1 MGHSRG
7 VEGLTPE
14 HRNPSTSHSQT
25 TQPEDDKMN
34 PPDQKLPKF
43 PSCIIL
49 SDPQLS
55 VDSKMYQDL
64 LEMEKKLDWTI
75 MRKKAE
81 VQDALGRTASV
92 TRTLRLF
99 LSHTVSGQAW
109 QSGETSTPGTAD
121 PPNFETGQGIP
132 AWQLKVEGPSES
144 RARDRTPP
152 RQFSTLIKTMVVELD
167 RDPALYSDSNVVEDG
182 DYMTPLSV
190 APKPFTPHPRWVHD
204 TTDGDTPTKMRL
216 ILHLLQYPE
225 QFRVLPELGNILGIK
240 EESRTGIIQACG
252 PISKQTICRIRL
264 TVNEYTPMPRCDLY
278 VCNRFWRASALTSVP
293 LRFGAEVVPFNFL
306 PELVN
311 RYLAPPN
318 PVVVNY
324 TVNPS
329 IPPPERPTA
338 WDIELKLE
346 DVALKSK
353 MQGVTLNPSRDTLRE
368 LTKLDDES
376 LQSSVLKR
384 QFLQSFAEDPSGFVQ
399 TWLASQSRDLESI
412 LGSGPSEGATIR
424 KEDLSRSEFFRMP
437 WVEEAVAIWD
447 GMRIANK
454 VTG

>member
-1 MGHSRG
+1 
-7 VEGLTPE
+7 
-14 HRNPSTSHSQT
+14 
-25 TQPEDDKMN
+25 MN
-34 PPDQKLPKF
+34 PPEQKLPKKRKLNDRSL
-43 PSCIIL
+43 PASIL
-49 SDPQLS
+49 TDPQLS
-55 VDSKMYQDL
+55 VDSQMYRDL

-75 MRKKAE
+75 TRKKAE
-81 VQDALGRTASV
+81 VQDALGRTAST

-109 QSGETSTPGTAD
+109 QSETPASGTAD

-132 AWQLKVEGPSES
+132 AWQLKIEGRLLEPPNQ
-144 RARDRTPP
+144 RAKDRTPP

-167 RDPALYSDSNVVEDG
+167 RDPALYTDGSIVEWHQNPSHPTLDG
-182 DYMTPLSV
+182 
-190 APKPFTPHPRWVHD
+190 FTIRR
-204 TTDGDTPTKMRL
+204 TGDTPTKVRL
-216 ILHLLQYPE
+216 ILHLQQYPE
-225 QFRVLPELGNILGIK
+225 QFRVAPELGNILGIK
-240 EESRTGIIQACG
+240 EESRAGIIQALWAYIKTHNLQDKVDRKRIHADAMLR
-252 PISKQTICRIRL
+252 PI
-264 TVNEYTPMPRCDLY
+264 
-278 VCNRFWRASALTSVP
+278 
-293 LRFGAEVVPFNFL
+293 FGADVIPFNFL
-306 PELVN
+306 PDLVN

-318 PVVVNY
+318 PVVIHY

-329 IPPPERPTA
+329 APPPERPSA

-353 MQGVTLNPSRDTLRE
+353 MQAVTLNASRDTLRE
-368 LTKLDDES
+368 LTKLDDEIATLAQS

-384 QFLQSFAEDPSGFVQ
+384 QFLSSFAEDPSV
-399 TWLASQSRDLESI
+399 ADLESI

-447 GMRIANK
+447 GMRVANK

>member
-1 MGHSRG
+1 
-7 VEGLTPE
+7 
-14 HRNPSTSHSQT
+14 
-25 TQPEDDKMN
+25 MN
-34 PPDQKLPKF
+34 PPDQKLPKKRKLNDRSL
-43 PSCIIL
+43 PASIL

-75 MRKKAE
+75 VRKKAE

-132 AWQLKVEGPSES
+132 AWQLKVEGRLLELPNQ

-167 RDPALYSDSNVVEDG
+167 RDPALYSDSNVVEWHQNPSHPILDG
-182 DYMTPLSV
+182 
-190 APKPFTPHPRWVHD
+190 FTIRR
-204 TTDGDTPTKMRL
+204 TGDTPTKMRL

-225 QFRVLPELGNILGIK
+225 QFRVLPELGSILGIK
-240 EESRTGIIQACG
+240 EESRTGVIQALWTYIKTNNLQDKVDRKRIHADAALR
-252 PISKQTICRIRL
+252 PI
-264 TVNEYTPMPRCDLY
+264 
-278 VCNRFWRASALTSVP
+278 
-293 LRFGAEVVPFNFL
+293 FGAEVVPFNFL

-368 LTKLDDES
+368 LTKLDDEIAALAQS

-384 QFLQSFAEDPSGFVQ
+384 QFLQSFAEEPSGFVQ

>member
-1 MGHSRG
+1 
-7 VEGLTPE
+7 
-14 HRNPSTSHSQT
+14 
-25 TQPEDDKMN
+25 MN
-34 PPDQKLPKF
+34 PPDQKLPKKRKLNDRSL
-43 PSCIIL
+43 PASIL

-132 AWQLKVEGPSES
+132 AWQLKVEGRLLELPNQ

-167 RDPALYSDSNVVEDG
+167 RDPALYSDSNVVEWHQNPSHPILDG
-182 DYMTPLSV
+182 
-190 APKPFTPHPRWVHD
+190 FTIRR
-204 TTDGDTPTKMRL
+204 TGDTPTKMRL

-240 EESRTGIIQACG
+240 EESRTGIIQALWTY
-252 PISKQTICRIRL
+252 IKTNNLQDKVDRKRIHA
-264 TVNEYTPMPRCDLY
+264 D
-278 VCNRFWRASALTSVP
+278 AALRSI
-293 LRFGAEVVPFNFL
+293 FGAEVVPFNFL

-368 LTKLDDES
+368 LTKLDDEIATLAQS

-454 VTG
+454 YHAPGKAGA